1 MSNTIKKVVY
11 IGFVKVAYNVLRIYA
26 VISSAF
32 KHDCWMN
39 KKMVSASYLKDG
51 DSGVIFANGK
61 EYCCNKC
68 GKRWYE

>member
-1 MSNTIKKVVY
+1 MKKAINFNLALKPIFLVY
-11 IGFVKVAYNVLRIYA
+11 S

-39 KKMVSASYLKDG
+39 KKIVSASYFKDG
-51 DSGVIFANGK
+51 DSGVIFSTGK
-61 EYCCNKC
+61 EYCCDKC

>member
-1 MSNTIKKVVY
+1 MKTL
-11 IGFVKVAYNVLRIYA
+11 IGKMRLLRIYI

-51 DSGVIFANGK
+51 DSGVIFSTGK
-61 EYCCNKC
+61 EYCCEKC
-68 GKRWYE
+68 GKRWSE

>member
-1 MSNTIKKVVY
+1 MKNLIKKL
-11 IGFVKVAYNVLRIYA
+11 KALRICDF
-26 VISSAF
+26 ISGAF

-51 DSGVIFANGK
+51 DSGVIFSTGK